1 MFVYLDKNK
10 LCTHSKILKT
20 KKTIMKKILLSL
32 IALTTMSFAIAQ
44 NCTADPQYTLPGVY
58 PDSATGI
65 PAATV
70 GVAYDETIT
79 TITPVDTCIVILF
92 PPCVLIP
99 IDSVVVD
106 VFTGLPAG
114 FTVVS
119 ENESSLNFKFLGGS
133 VSCMRITGTATA
145 GQVGSYPITVSGL
158 SWAQVLGVPT
168 SQPFNVDYYTLEV
181 VMATGVESFTRN
193 EFEVKQNI
201 PNPFNDNS
209 KIEFYLPQA
218 NNVNISIYNVLGK
231 VVKAEEILG
240 GTGVNSY
247 SLNAADFSNGI
258 YFYNLTY
265 GNQTITKR
273 FVVNK

>member
-1 MFVYLDKNK
+1 
-10 LCTHSKILKT
+10 
-20 KKTIMKKILLSL
+20 MKKLLISL

-44 NCTADPQYTLPGVY
+44 NCTADPQYTAPGVY

-65 PAATV
+65 PVAYV

-79 TITPVDTCIVILF
+79 AVTPVDTCVDIFGPPFPCSIVD
-92 PPCVLIP
+92 
-99 IDSVVVD
+99 IDSVVID
-106 VFTGLPAG
+106 VFNGLPIG

-119 ENESSLNFKFLGGS
+119 ENENGLNFKFLGGTS
-133 VSCMRITGTATA
+133 SCMRITGTATA
-145 GQVGSYPITVSGL
+145 GQVGSYPLTVSGL
-158 SWAQVLGVPT
+158 SWGTVQSTGNSL

-181 VMATGVESFTRN
+181 VMATGVGSFNRN

-201 PNPFNDNS
+201 PNPFNENS

-218 NNVNISIYNVLGK
+218 SNVNISIYNVLGK

-240 GTGVNSY
+240 GTGVNMY

-265 GNQTITKR
+265 ANQTITKR